1 MANDRDQKTEKP
13 TAKRKKENRKKG
25 IVARSQTLVPWIAVL
40 ICTFVVPPMFG
51 NIMTHLQTGLRA
63 FGDVAANPTLGQLA
77 DSVTGAAWS
86 ASMAFLPMLGLVS
99 LIALVGSLAQVGF
112 ILTPGPITPKWEKIS
127 PKAGFK
133 RLFSAKSLWET
144 AKQVLL
150 VTVIVLVSVPAI
162 TATSEL
168 LAGSYWQL
176 SAAMSEAGRAIL
188 SMTQVISAIG
198 VASGVADFAWQ
209 RYSTGKDSMMSKQEI
224 KEEFKQSDGDPQV
237 KAKQRSIRLAIGR
250 NQMLAAVA
258 DADVVITNPTHY
270 AVALRYVPSKGA
282 PKVVAR
288 GADRMA
294 ATIRERAKDAG
305 VPLISSPP
313 LARALHAACRVDEE
327 IPKELFGAVATVL
340 AFVHRIGRTRL
351 ATAPV
356 SLPVVDTWTPSGF
369 DPEAHHREQ
378 RRNRRR
384 RRPSN
389 PQVGTPPAD

>member
-40 ICTFVVPPMFG
+40 ISTFVVPPMIG
-51 NIMTHLQTGLRA
+51 NVMTHLETGLRQ
-63 FGDVAANPTLGQLA
+63 FGDVAANPTLGQLG
-77 DSVTGAAWS
+77 DSVLGAAWS
-86 ASMAFLPMLGLVS
+86 ASLAFLPMLALVS
-99 LIALVGSLAQVGF
+99 LVALVGSLAQVGF
-112 ILTPGPITPKWEKIS
+112 ILTLGPITPKWEKIS

-150 VTVIVLVSVPAI
+150 VTVILLVSVPAVM
-162 TATSEL
+162 TTSQL
-168 LAGSYWQL
+168 LAGSSWQL
-176 SAAMSEAGRAIL
+176 SAALTEAGRAIL
-188 SMTQVISAIG
+188 SLAQVISAIG

-209 RYSTGKDSMMSKQEI
+209 RYSTGKDSMMTKQEI

-237 KAKQRSIRLAIGR
+237 KAKQRSIRMAMGR

-270 AVALRYVPSKGA
+270 AVALRYIPSKGA

-294 ATIRERAKDAG
+294 ASIRERAKDAG
-305 VPLISSPP
+305 VPMVAAPP
-313 LARALHAACRVDEE
+313 LARALHAACRVDDE
-327 IPKELFGAVATVL
+327 IPKELFGAVAAVL

-351 ATAPV
+351 AGAPV
-356 SLPVVDTWTPSGF
+356 ALPVVDTWTINGF
-369 DPEAHHREQ
+369 DPDNHQ
-378 RRNRRR
+378 RDLKQARRAARR
-384 RRPSN
+384 RRPATN
-389 PQVGTPPAD
+389 PQIG